1 MRHFVLFLFVCS
13 FCFLILFSVGYWYK
27 CSAYIFTYTITNL
40 YSQKQ
45 ASRGVLLVLKMNS
58 KLIKIKLWF
67 LKNTYKISV
76 LFKLQSSMLRKK
88 SSNVDFTSL
97 HFPAIGINAKKT
109 FVFFGKS
116 RYGCS
121 PANLLHIF
129 RIFFPKITFGGLL
142 LTFQP
147 YGFVG

>member
-1 MRHFVLFLFVCS
+1 MNKLIYQVISQVIYETFCVVSVCLFV
-13 FCFLILFSVGYWYK
+13 FFLILFSVGYWYK

-76 LFKLQSSMLRKK
+76 LFKLQSS
-88 SSNVDFTSL
+88 
-97 HFPAIGINAKKT
+97 I
-109 FVFFGKS
+109 
-116 RYGCS
+116 S
-121 PANLLHIF
+121 PFA
-129 RIFFPKITFGGLL
+129 P
-142 LTFQP
+142 
-147 YGFVG
+147 